1 MTASRSDRAPVGQ
14 PPRVVRVGLCLAA
27 LTLGLSGCGKDDEDD
42 SSGSASGSG
51 PSLDECGDVDGS
63 GGDTGD
69 VPNILGAWTAS
80 FASQVYDG
88 GGCSVPGLEDTDM
101 RAMLDGV
108 MLVDGRVPDQLF
120 VTFNNSEDRFF
131 GVENLQGGVTFT
143 GNKTFGTH
151 DLYLSLGGLLF
162 TQPQLERD
170 EIRGYGFIG
179 VDLDGADG
187 SIDCWLQGDFLAIRS
202 GN

>member
-1 MTASRSDRAPVGQ
+1 MTPSRPL
-14 PPRVVRVGLCLAA
+14 VRLPLVLGALVA
-27 LTLGLSGCGKDDEDD
+27 LTSCGKDDDGD
-42 SSGSASGSG
+42 SSAAVAG
-51 PSLDECGDVDGS
+51 PSAEECGDIDGA

-69 VPNILGAWTAS
+69 VPNILGAWTSS

-88 GGCSVPGLEDTDM
+88 GGCSVPGLEANDM
-101 RAMLDGV
+101 RSFLDGV
-108 MLVDGRVPDQLF
+108 MHVDGRVPDQLY
-120 VTFNNSEDRFF
+120 VTFNNTEERYF
-131 GVENLQGGVTFT
+131 GVENFQGGVTFT
-143 GNKTFGTH
+143 GNKTFGSH
-151 DLYLSLGGLLF
+151 DLYISLGGLLF

-202 GN
+202 GS